1 LIKKKNYK
9 RWIKLHKELLVGNNP
24 YKIYHKKNK
33 KIQDLQIPFNQLK
46 INLNNLTNLL
56 SENKVTEVKNI
67 LERLIQS
74 YKFSSK
80 IIDHIYEEQ
89 LSQNK
94 FNFLLISQ

>member
-1 LIKKKNYK
+1 M
-9 RWIKLHKELLVGNNP
+9 
-24 YKIYHKKNK
+24 
-33 KIQDLQIPFNQLK
+33 
-46 INLNNLTNLL
+46 
-56 SENKVTEVKNI
+56 TEVKNI